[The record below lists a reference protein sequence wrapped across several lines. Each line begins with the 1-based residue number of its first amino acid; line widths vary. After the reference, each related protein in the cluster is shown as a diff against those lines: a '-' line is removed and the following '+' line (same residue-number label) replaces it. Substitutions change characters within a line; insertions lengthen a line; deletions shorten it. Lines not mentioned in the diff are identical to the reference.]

1 MRMIVDV
8 VFWKEGKRENWF
20 LLPGLWG
27 QSTKPSIYG
36 ENVGFM
42 LSWTKV
48 ATNKDR
54 FSFMREKWGKLHQ
67 DGPRFVNT

>member
-1 MRMIVDV
+1 MRMIIED
-8 VFWKEGKRENWF
+8 VFWKEAKEKTGSCCLVFADNQPT
-20 LLPGLWG
+20 LYYI
-27 QSTKPSIYG
+27 S

-54 FSFMREKWGKLHQ
+54 FSFMREKRGNSTRRVL
-67 DGPRFVNT
+67 GL